1 MRAICKVCRCNEG
14 CYYIKK
20 GKESECLDVQK
31 YYCGYDEVVE
41 KACNVYRKHLV
52 ELRTSLNFVFDGDG
66 DIIDIDKCVENF
78 RKELTE

>member
-1 MRAICKVCRCNEG
+1 MRAICKVCRCKEG

-41 KACNVYRKHLV
+41 KACNVYRKHLE
-52 ELRTSLNFVFDGDG
+52 ELITLFDGDG
-66 DIIDIDKCVENF
+66 DFIDIDKCVENF